1 MDNFNS
7 RIHSKRSSN
16 KTTKL
21 CQHVFLEHIDSC
33 YLYNEQVD
41 ITLIVD
47 LIDPIDQ
54 TNRLQ
59 HIIELIDRQCKPPC
73 AYIPEINNLV
83 IKYRNLQS
91 LTHELKLLLHYRS
104 KRGLLN
110 VIGWVSKTLFG
121 ILLEKDLEFIN
132 KNIDT
137 LFDSSN
143 KINTILSNQTALI
156 RHVLDDIKTNQLEN
170 LTNDIR
176 KIENHNEKNEI
187 LISLLLQTES
197 TTSELHINIDEIFNT
212 IILGKQGIINPQII
226 EPKQF
231 LTTLDQVTKQSFMS
245 NHIEPSVQ
253 NFQLIL
259 DLSKLKL
266 WTNDNKFIYTVT
278 VSLLEYDELKITKIY
293 PIRFKQ
299 NSVFNAP
306 VVETNTNQLK
316 TIHLCR

>member
-1 MDNFNS
+1 M
-7 RIHSKRSSN
+7 
-16 KTTKL
+16 
-21 CQHVFLEHIDSC
+21 
-33 YLYNEQVD
+33 
-41 ITLIVD
+41 
-47 LIDPIDQ
+47 
-54 TNRLQ
+54 
-59 HIIELIDRQCKPPC
+59 
-73 AYIPEINNLV
+73 
-83 IKYRNLQS
+83 
-91 LTHELKLLLHYRS
+91 
-104 KRGLLN
+104 
-110 VIGWVSKTLFG
+110 
-121 ILLEKDLEFIN
+121 
-132 KNIDT
+132 
-137 LFDSSN
+137 
-143 KINTILSNQTALI
+143 
-156 RHVLDDIKTNQLEN
+156 
-170 LTNDIR
+170 
-176 KIENHNEKNEI
+176 
-187 LISLLLQTES
+187 ISLLLQTES

-212 IILGKQGIINPQII
+212 IILRKQGIINPQII

-306 VVETNTNQLK
+306 VVETHTNQLK

>member
-1 MDNFNS
+1 M
-7 RIHSKRSSN
+7 
-16 KTTKL
+16 
-21 CQHVFLEHIDSC
+21 
-33 YLYNEQVD
+33 
-41 ITLIVD
+41 
-47 LIDPIDQ
+47 
-54 TNRLQ
+54 
-59 HIIELIDRQCKPPC
+59 
-73 AYIPEINNLV
+73 
-83 IKYRNLQS
+83 
-91 LTHELKLLLHYRS
+91 LLHYRS